1 MWVIGIVVL
10 FVGVIL
16 VICYPI
22 NKSKNNRCTAETQG
36 VLEDIQARFN
46 SKGVQKPM
54 HIYSY
59 EVDGVRYELKTL
71 DYSPQVAYVGD
82 SCTIWF
88 NPDKPEDAQAYRG
101 SDKYLKTLLYIGL
114 ALIPLGI
121 LLTIIGAVI

>member
-1 MWVIGIVVL
+1 MWVIGLVVL
-10 FVGVIL
+10 FIGVIL

-22 NKSKNNRCTAETQG
+22 NKNKNNRCTAETKG
-36 VLEDIQARFN
+36 VLENIQARFN

-121 LLTIIGAVI
+121 LLTIVGAVV